1 MKMTTLRMRFLFAA
15 SLISLVR
22 VGTATQGSNY
32 NVTESFAEA
41 HSCGSKCQA
50 ALNEANAIDLATF
63 GENFD
68 FDFYETAA
76 NFSGSKPGDL
86 LKLQPV
92 DPVTL
97 QINAGTTVYR
107 IQYTSRD
114 LDGSPVPATGFIALP
129 YAPAKQ
135 NSSTY
140 PVVAYAHGT
149 SGIYRGCAPSNSP
162 NLYDYNSW
170 QLLIARGYAVVAT
183 DYAGLGNNY
192 TLHKYVSFPAQVNDI
207 YFSMIAARKAFDI
220 FSDTWMAAG
229 HSQGGG
235 AVWKLAESDY
245 VKHDK
250 NYLGTVALAPAAKV
264 IDMFLADRDEVISS
278 GYLPLHAKAYQ
289 RVHPSYNLTILS
301 DIMRH
306 RMVISDTAQLCLDA
320 VAALSSDLTVDEN
333 ISKKGINTDIPLLLK
348 WQNEMA
354 PASGG
359 HNSQPLL
366 VVQGLNDTAV
376 VPSVTRALWKRSC
389 DDGNEIHLAEYPGMN
404 HDQVIPAAA
413 PEWLAWMDARFA
425 QQRTSGTCS
434 IVRERPFDLKY
445 VELAPGT

>member
-1 MKMTTLRMRFLFAA
+1 MRFLFVA
-15 SLISLVR
+15 SLISLVQ
-22 VGTATQGSNY
+22 VGTAAQGSNY
-32 NVTESFAEA
+32 NVTKSFAEA
-41 HSCGSKCQA
+41 HSCDCKCQDD
-50 ALNEANAIDLATF
+50 LNNANPIDLATF
-63 GENFD
+63 GQNFD

-86 LKLQPV
+86 LKLQPL
-92 DPVTL
+92 DPATL

-129 YAPAKQ
+129 YAPVKE

-140 PVVAYAHGT
+140 PVVAYAHGA

-170 QLLIARGYAVVAT
+170 QLLIERGYAVVAT

-192 TLHKYVSFPAQVNDI
+192 TLHKYISYPAQVNDI

-220 FSDTWMAAG
+220 LSDTWMAAG

-235 AVWKLAESDY
+235 AVWKLAESEY
-245 VKHDK
+245 VKDDK
-250 NYLGTVALAPAAKV
+250 DYLGTVALAPAAKV

-289 RVHPSYNLTILS
+289 RVHPSYKLTILS
-301 DIMRH
+301 DIMRD

-320 VAALSSDLTVDEN
+320 LGALSSDLTVEEH
-333 ISKKGINTDIPLLLK
+333 ISEEGIKTDIPLLLN
-348 WQNEMA
+348 WQNETA

-359 HNSQPLL
+359 HNYQPLL
-366 VVQGLNDTAV
+366 VLQGLNDTAV
-376 VPSVTRALWKRSC
+376 VPSVTRALWKHSC
-389 DDGNEIHLAEYPGMN
+389 DVGNEVHLSEYPGMN
-404 HDQVIPAAA
+404 HDQIIPAAA

-425 QQRTSGTCS
+425 RQRTSGNCS
-434 IVRERPFDLKY
+434 IEQKRPFDLNHM
-445 VELAPGT
+445 ELALGS

>member
-1 MKMTTLRMRFLFAA
+1 MKMTTLRMRFLFLA
-15 SLISLVR
+15 SLISLVQ
-22 VGTATQGSNY
+22 VGTAAQGSNY
-32 NVTESFAEA
+32 NVTKSFAEA
-41 HSCGSKCQA
+41 HDCGSKCQD
-50 ALNEANAIDLATF
+50 ALNNANPIDLATF

-86 LKLQPV
+86 LKLQPL
-92 DPVTL
+92 DPATL

-129 YAPAKQ
+129 YAPVKE
-135 NSSTY
+135 NSNTY
-140 PVVAYAHGT
+140 PVVAYAHG
-149 SGIYRGCAPSNSP
+149 P
-162 NLYDYNSW
+162 
-170 QLLIARGYAVVAT
+170 LLIERGYAVVAT

-192 TLHKYVSFPAQVNDI
+192 TLHKYLSYPAQVNDI
-207 YFSMIAARKAFDI
+207 FFPMIAARKAFDI

-235 AVWKLAESDY
+235 AVWKLAESEY
-245 VKHDK
+245 VKNDK
-250 NYLGTVALAPAAKV
+250 DYLGTVALAPAAKV

-289 RVHPSYNLTILS
+289 RVHPWYKLTILS
-301 DIMRH
+301 DIMRD

-320 VAALSSDLTVDEN
+320 LGALSSDLTVEEN
-333 ISKKGINTDIPLLLK
+333 ISEEGIKTDIPLLLK

-359 HNSQPLL
+359 HNYQPLL
-366 VVQGLNDTAV
+366 VLQGLNDTAV
-376 VPSVTRALWKRSC
+376 VPSVTRALWKHSC
-389 DDGNEIHLAEYPGMN
+389 DIGNEVHLSEYPGMN
-404 HDQVIPAAA
+404 HDQIIPAAA
-413 PEWLAWMDARFA
+413 PEWLAWMDARFSR
-425 QQRTSGTCS
+425 QRTSGNCS
-434 IVRERPFDLKY
+434 IEQKRPFDLNHM
-445 VELAPGT
+445 ELAPGS